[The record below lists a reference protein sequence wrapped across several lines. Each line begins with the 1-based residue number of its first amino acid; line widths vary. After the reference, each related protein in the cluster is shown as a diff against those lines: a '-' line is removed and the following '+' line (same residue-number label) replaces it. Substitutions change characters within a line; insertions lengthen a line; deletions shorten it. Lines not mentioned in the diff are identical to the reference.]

1 MTSVK
6 CCCCFLLSISI
17 SGYPDL
23 VTDWLWI
30 LCLFIY
36 GFSLGR
42 LFTYSWDTNL
52 SMYLAIARTIYLNRI
67 RLKISGERKQNEGKR
82 QKQIVEYI
90 LGGSKVLPCIRFSWW
105 EIAWF
110 VFTFEWSQKWT
121 GEKRKLISQNSELLS
136 VYSCAREELRI
147 KSLNLKYI

>member
-1 MTSVK
+1 
-6 CCCCFLLSISI
+6 
-17 SGYPDL
+17 
-23 VTDWLWI
+23 
-30 LCLFIY
+30 
-36 GFSLGR
+36 
-42 LFTYSWDTNL
+42 
-52 SMYLAIARTIYLNRI
+52 MYLAIARTIYLNRI

-121 GEKRKLISQNSELLS
+121 GEKRKLISQNSEHLS
-136 VYSCAREELRI
+136 VYSCASAVR
-147 KSLNLKYI
+147 LKA

>member
-1 MTSVK
+1 LLLFSVVDFDLWVPWP
-6 CCCCFLLSISI
+6 CYWLIVNSLL
-17 SGYPDL
+17 
-23 VTDWLWI
+23 
-30 LCLFIY
+30 IY
-36 GFSLGR
+36 LRFFFGP
-42 LFTYSWDTNL
+42 LFTYRWDTNL

-121 GEKRKLISQNSELLS
+121 GEKRKLISQNSEHLS
-136 VYSCAREELRI
+136 VYSCA
-147 KSLNLKYI
+147 